1 MNPWLNGTAA
11 LPIPRYGLIGSRKT
25 GIKPASMDGFFYD
38 EPDFLPKFL
47 EKEKREGK

>member
-1 MNPWLNGTAA
+1 
-11 LPIPRYGLIGSRKT
+11 
-25 GIKPASMDGFFYD
+25 MDGFFYD

>member
-1 MNPWLNGTAA
+1 MNPWLNGWEVFQTPLHRLAGRRKIGIQPAA
-11 LPIPRYGLIGSRKT
+11 
-25 GIKPASMDGFFYD
+25 MDGFFYD